1 MLALLKT
8 FSWQEALHH
17 PWRSLAALLA
27 VAFGVALA
35 FSVHLINSSALQEF
49 ASAARS
55 LNGQA
60 DLVLR
65 ATSSTFDESI
75 LERLAQDPDVTLAS
89 PVLELQT
96 YALGPR
102 QRIAPAAPALAGSA
116 AGSNAG
122 TRRALA
128 VRVLGIDAL
137 TAPTITPALRPRP
150 FAQAGRLSLFEPD
163 AVFLNAAAF
172 DQLGIDEADT
182 GPTRSTQGLQLQAG
196 LRLLNLRVQ
205 GSVAGADDGSGA
217 GAASAPGQNIAA
229 PLILMDIGAAQE
241 QFGKLGQ
248 VSRID
253 LRLRPGAD
261 AARLVAR
268 LALPA
273 GVQASDPALAQG
285 RVAQLSRAYRVNL
298 AVLALIALFT
308 GAFLA
313 HAALSLG
320 VVQRAPQFALLA
332 VLGLT
337 AHQRMLLVLGEALAL
352 GLLASILGIALGTGL
367 AALALRLLGADLGG
381 GYFQNAAPSL
391 LWEPWSAL
399 AYLGLGVLAA
409 CAGAWW
415 PARLAQGLAPAATLK
430 GAGLEQREGMGPLP
444 GLALML
450 GGVLAAS
457 LRPIAELPL
466 GAYLG
471 VGLVLAG
478 GVLLL
483 PVMLALLVQ
492 LAPARLLK
500 QGLPMLALER
510 VRRMRHS
517 ASASVGAIVVSLSL
531 AVALTV
537 MVGSFRQSV
546 AQWLDQVLPADL
558 YLRTAATS
566 SAGETAYLTPDVI
579 DAVAATKGV
588 LRSQSSS
595 TRLLQLDPRRPAVVL
610 IARPLSDPARDLP
623 LQDAPLPVPQGQVG
637 LYVSEAM
644 LDLYGLRPGE
654 RAHLIEQALP
664 GLDGTPAA
672 PLFVAGVWRDYVRQF
687 GSVVIDARD
696 YARYNMEHRVNDLAL
711 WLTPGADADSVQQ
724 ALRQRLDS
732 IAPGGLI
739 EMASSAQLRAISLR
753 IFDRSFA
760 VTYWLQALA
769 IGIGLFGIATS
780 FSAQTL
786 ARRREFG
793 LLAHVGLTRR
803 QILGLVAGEGLVLS
817 MAGAIAGLALGL
829 AAGYILVHVVNP
841 QSFHWSMDLHIPWL
855 RLLALCAAVLAAGT
869 LTAWWAARAAAS
881 GDAVMAVKE
890 DW

>member
-17 PWRSLAALLA
+17 PWRSLAALLS

-65 ATSSTFDESI
+65 ASSSTFDESI
-75 LERLAQDPDVTLAS
+75 LQRLAQDPDVALAS

-96 YALGPR
+96 YALGPK
-102 QRIAPAAPALAGSA
+102 QHMAVAAQPAAGIASQSMAGA
-116 AGSNAG
+116 
-122 TRRALA
+122 RRALPI
-128 VRVLGIDAL
+128 RVLGIDAL
-137 TAPTITPALRPRP
+137 TAPTLTPALRPRP

-172 DQLGIDEADT
+172 DQLGIDPHA
-182 GPTRSTQGLQLQAG
+182 PLQTHPPQVIHLQAG
-196 LRLLNLRVQ
+196 MQLRQLRVL
-205 GSVAGADDGSGA
+205 GS
-217 GAASAPGQNIAA
+217 AASAQDASEPQDGKAAGETIAA
-229 PLILMDIGAAQE
+229 PLVLMDIAAAQE
-241 QFGKLGQ
+241 MFGKLGQ

-261 AARLVAR
+261 ASQLIVG
-268 LALPA
+268 LQLPS
-273 GVQASDPALAQG
+273 GVQASEPALAQG
-285 RVAQLSRAYRVNL
+285 QVAQLSRAYRVNL

-320 VVQRAPQFALLA
+320 VVKRAPQFALLA

-337 AHQRMLLVLGEALAL
+337 ARQRMLLVLTEALAL
-352 GLLASILGIALGTGL
+352 GLLASGLGIALGTGL

-381 GYFQNAAPSL
+381 GYFQNTAPSL
-391 LWEPWSAL
+391 LWEPWAAL

-409 CAGAWW
+409 CIGAWW
-415 PARLAQGLAPAATLK
+415 PARMAQSLSPSATLK
-430 GAGLEQREGMGPLP
+430 GAGLEQSHGIGPLP

-450 GGVLAAS
+450 LGAGAAT
-457 LRPIAELPL
+457 LKPIAELPL

-471 VGLVLAG
+471 VGLLLAG

-483 PVMLALLVQ
+483 PAGLSQLLQ
-492 LAPARLLK
+492 LVPARLLR
-500 QGLPMLALER
+500 QTLPMLALER

-517 ASASVGAIVVSLSL
+517 AASSVGAIVVSLSL

-546 AQWLDQVLPADL
+546 ADWLDQVLPADL

-566 SAGETAYLTPDVI
+566 SAGETAFLTPEVI
-579 DAVAATKGV
+579 GAVAATAGV
-588 LRSQSSS
+588 KRVQSSS
-595 TRLLQLDPRRPAVVL
+595 TRLLHLDRARPAVVL
-610 IARPLSDPARDLP
+610 IAKPLADPARDLP
-623 LQDAPLPVPQGQVG
+623 LREAPRPVPQGHVG

-644 LDLYGLRPGE
+644 LDLYGLRLGE
-654 RAHLIEQALP
+654 RAPRIEQALQDP
-664 GLDGTPAA
+664 KGPPVA

-687 GSVVIDARD
+687 GSLTMDARD
-696 YARYNMEHRVNDLAL
+696 YARYNPEQRVSDIAL
-711 WLTPGADADSVQQ
+711 WLDPDADAAAVQT

-732 IAPGGLI
+732 VAAPGLI
-739 EMASSAQLRAISLR
+739 DMASSAQLRAVSLR

-793 LLAHVGLTRR
+793 LLAHIGLRRR
-803 QILGLVAGEGLVLS
+803 QILGLVTGEGLVLS
-817 MAGAIAGLALGL
+817 LAGAIAGLALGL
-829 AAGYILVHVVNP
+829 ATGYILVHVVNP
-841 QSFHWSMDLHIPWL
+841 QSFHWSMDLHVPWL
-855 RLLALCAAVLAAGT
+855 RLLALCAAVVAAGT
-869 LTAWWAARAAAS
+869 VTAWWAARAAAS
-881 GDAVMAVKE
+881 GDALMAVKE